1 MRRWVEESAR
11 HHADS
16 WSIEKGLDAINLL
29 WMLVRISLVIFVWLL
44 LFLGVFTGYLT
55 ISLVL
60 LIAFILAYIA
70 LDLRRPL
77 RKLLARRRI
86 DRKQ

>member
-1 MRRWVEESAR
+1 MRKWVEQRAR
-11 HHADS
+11 HHADR
-16 WSIEKGLDAINLL
+16 WSVERGLDAIGLL
-29 WMLVRISLVIFVWLL
+29 WMLVRISLVIFVWIL

-60 LIAFILAYIA
+60 LIAFILAYMA
-70 LDLRRPL
+70 LDLRRPI

-86 DRKQ
+86 DVK